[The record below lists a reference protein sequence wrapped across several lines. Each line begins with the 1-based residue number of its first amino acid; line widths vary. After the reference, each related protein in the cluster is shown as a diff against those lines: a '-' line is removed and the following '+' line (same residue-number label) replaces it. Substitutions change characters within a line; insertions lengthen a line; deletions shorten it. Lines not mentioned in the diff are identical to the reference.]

1 MPRTRSNAAP
11 KSALERLAFAAV
23 RECGPA
29 ARLWV
34 DETRRRYP
42 AATPDALARL
52 AAWELARAGRR
63 QAIGTGAVRLAGPVV
78 VTGTLARTQAEL
90 VLTIAAAYGLD
101 PADPER
107 ARDLI
112 VLLQAPVLAGPKTTA
127 AVRTARIVAGVAAR
141 LAAAR
146 LVVLGG
152 ATVAALQSTR
162 ATADVAERAR
172 SYFRFLQALDVT
184 LEQGVA
190 DERADIEQRVS
201 DNQRHDPLEA

>member
-1 MPRTRSNAAP
+1 
-11 KSALERLAFAAV
+11 
-23 RECGPA
+23 
-29 ARLWV
+29 
-34 DETRRRYP
+34 
-42 AATPDALARL
+42 
-52 AAWELARAGRR
+52 
-63 QAIGTGAVRLAGPVV
+63 V